1 MKKWL
6 LFLAKLV
13 LTGLC
18 LWWALRE
25 VDWQNSILSSPS
37 ELSWGWIAGG
47 VFLAGVTVLLTAVR
61 LWVLLWAQGIRI
73 TLWRAVELTLIG
85 NLFNLLAVG
94 SIGSDAAR
102 IFLLIRDHPERKMAV
117 TLTVM
122 FDHLVGLV
130 AMSLV
135 FFVLTAGRFDALASQ
150 SDQTKAILHFAWIFF
165 SGGLIGIALMF
176 VLSAPLIHD
185 RIKGKLMGTRFAGL
199 RHFPE
204 ALDVYR
210 RKWGFAVIATIAAI
224 VMLPVYYAS
233 FWCGARAAGSMV
245 EAAPILVAMPVVDM
259 LSAMPLSISGLGV
272 REVSM
277 KILMEDLT
285 GMKADVAV
293 AASLIGFVC
302 MLVWSLLGG
311 LLFLRPKD
319 RASVEVMETVTAE
332 DDSNEEVER

>member
-6 LFLAKLV
+6 LFLIKFI

-18 LWWALRE
+18 LWWALHE
-25 VDWQNSILSSPS
+25 VDWANSILSNPGD
-37 ELSWGWIAGG
+37 LSWGWIVPGI
-47 VFLAGVTVLLTAVR
+47 VLAGVTVLLTAVR
-61 LWVLLWAQGIRI
+61 LWVLLMAQGIRV
-73 TLWRAVELTLIG
+73 TLWRSVELTLIG
-85 NLFNLLAVG
+85 NLFNLVAVG

-122 FDHLVGLV
+122 FDHLIGLV

-135 FFVLTAGRFDALASQ
+135 FFALTAGRFDALASQ
-150 SDQTKAILHFAWIFF
+150 SEETKAILKFSWVFF
-165 SGGLIGIALMF
+165 SGGLVSIVLMF
-176 VLSAPLIHD
+176 VLSAPPIHNRIKAKLIH
-185 RIKGKLMGTRFAGL
+185 TRFAMM
-199 RHFPE
+199 RKFPE

-210 RKWGFAVIATIAAI
+210 TKWVHAVVATIAAI
-224 VMLPVYYAS
+224 VMLPIYYAS

-245 EAAPILVAMPVVDM
+245 EATPILVAMPVVDM

-272 REVSM
+272 REASM

-285 GMKADVAV
+285 GMKPDVAV

-302 MLVWSLLGG
+302 TLVWTLMGG
-311 LLFLRPKD
+311 LLFLRPRD
-319 RASVEVMETVTAE
+319 RASVEVMESVTAE
-332 DDSNEEVER
+332 DEAE